1 MGLRRSHETVN
12 HRVGEYV
19 REQAHTN
26 GLESFWALMKRGYQ
40 GVYHWMSEKH
50 LHRYV
55 TEFEGRHN
63 DRPLDTA
70 DQMATNVQGMLNR
83 RLRFADLTGPAYSLQ
98 TSLELA

>member
-1 MGLRRSHETVN
+1 M
-12 HRVGEYV
+12 

-40 GVYHWMSEKH
+40 GVYHWMSTKH

-63 DRPLDTA
+63 DRPLDTI
-70 DQMATNVQGMLNR
+70 DQMTAIVQRMFNR
-83 RLRFADLTGPAYSLQ
+83 RLRFIDLTGPAETLLNTQ
-98 TSLELA
+98 LRLV